1 MAEPLTMPT
10 YLPYEFGNPDE
21 HGRVPFPDVVLAS
34 GYQWAND
41 PENNYPL
48 SGHDDR
54 TPELSHANA
63 VARCM
68 LRPYMH
74 AVYGAQRFVE
84 PSSSDPN
91 RGVINTERWRRSIA
105 SFLLRESGIAATWEG
120 DAPKINAVRD
130 LGDTNPTPEVWDLV
144 NVNVHNDGRVRP
156 LGMGEQSPA
165 AMLRV
170 FGRLKTTAWAERLL
184 IIDKGTNAV

>member
-10 YLPYEFGNPDE
+10 HLPYEFSSPDG
-21 HGRVPFPDVVLAS
+21 HSRVPFPDVVLAS
-34 GYQWAND
+34 GYQWANN
-41 PENNYPL
+41 PENDYPL

-54 TPELSHANA
+54 THELSDADA

-105 SFLLRESGIAATWEG
+105 GFLLRESGIVATWEG
-120 DAPKINAVRD
+120 SAPRIDAVRD
-130 LGDTNPTPEVWDLV
+130 LDDTNPTPEVWDLV
-144 NVNVHNDGRVRP
+144 NVNVHDDGRVWP
-156 LGMGEQSPA
+156 LALKEQSPM
-165 AMLRV
+165 AMLQV

-184 IIDKGTNAV
+184 IIDKDI